1 MGKALYRKYRAR
13 TLSEIRG
20 QDHITV
26 PLANSLKS
34 GKISHAYLF
43 TGPRGTGKTSVARIL
58 AHEINQ
64 FSYEL
69 EDSYVD
75 IIEIDAASN
84 TGVDNIRE
92 LRERAAIAPTLGK
105 YKIYIIDEVHMLSK
119 SAFNALLKTLEEPP
133 AHVVFIMA
141 TTDPEKVP
149 VTIISRSQQY
159 QFRLSDQETM
169 VKHLADIAKTEKIK
183 ITNDALA
190 LIAQRGGGSFRDSI
204 SLLDQISI
212 LITGEITREAIESAL
227 GLPNSELLDEI
238 FIEYSMGNAEGITNI
253 LATLATS
260 GVKPDVIASEL
271 ISHITITPSPT
282 AIRLIDGLIDVA
294 RSPHPAA
301 KLLVTLLADI
311 PIVQTTEISSVTQIT
326 STITSQPVIEETP
339 AVEEMPPVEEIKKS
353 TKKLTKTQERLAKA
367 QNKPTEPSTTSST
380 PLLSDDPISA
390 IMGSATQIDAEEV
403 F

>member
-1 MGKALYRKYRAR
+1 M
-13 TLSEIRG
+13 
-20 QDHITV
+20 

-58 AHEINQ
+58 AHEING
-64 FSYEL
+64 FNYEL
-69 EDSYVD
+69 EDNYID

-92 LRERAAIAPTLGK
+92 LRERAAIAPTSGK

-159 QFRLSDQETM
+159 QFRLSDRETM
-169 VKHLADIAKTEKIK
+169 VKHLADIAKTEKII
-183 ITNDALA
+183 ITDDALA
-190 LIAQRGGGSFRDSI
+190 LVAERGGGSFRDSI

-212 LITGEITREAIESAL
+212 LLTGEITREAIESAL
-227 GLPNSELLDEI
+227 GLPSRELVSRLLEAYSNSDASAITAALSELT
-238 FIEYSMGNAEGITNI
+238 NA
-253 LATLATS
+253 
-260 GVKPDVIASEL
+260 GVKPDAIASEL
-271 ISHITITPSPT
+271 IANIIAAPASPT
-282 AIRLIDGLIDVA
+282 IKLLDDLIDVA
-294 RSPHPAA
+294 RSPHPSA
-301 KLLVTLLADI
+301 KLLVALLADS
-311 PIVQTTEISSVTQIT
+311 PIVQSPAKVVEAPVVQAP
-326 STITSQPVIEETP
+326 QPIENQPIP
-339 AVEEMPPVEEIKKS
+339 AEDKPAPTVNKPAPVEKAEKPA
-353 TKKLTKTQERLAKA
+353 KKLTKTQERLAKA

-390 IMGSATQIDAEEV
+390 IMGSTTQVEAGEV